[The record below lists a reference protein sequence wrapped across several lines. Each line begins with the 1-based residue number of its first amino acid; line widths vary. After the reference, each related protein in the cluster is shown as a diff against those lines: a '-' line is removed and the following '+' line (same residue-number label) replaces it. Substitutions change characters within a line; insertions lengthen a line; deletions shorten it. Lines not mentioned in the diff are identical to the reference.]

1 MVIHPK
7 FREQGP
13 VHGALAD
20 LIHVG
25 HQMAK
30 AKAGDRGKHKM
41 QMTAKVHELVKSLHK
56 HHPDNQK
63 GAFDELVAEAA
74 HDKVHMK

>member
-20 LIHVG
+20 LIHAG

-30 AKAGDRGKHKM
+30 AKAPDRGKHKA
-41 QMTAKVHELVKSLHK
+41 QVTARIHELVKSLHK
-56 HHPDNQK
+56 HHPGDQ
-63 GAFDELVAEAA
+63 GAFDELVAGAT